1 VLENA
6 AIPIVGEGD
15 AEPKDTHVEQHVA
28 SAKAP
33 IDEDSRL
40 GVADRARVALMG
52 TSARN
57 ARFEQVTLSP
67 EVVVMKAP

>member
-1 VLENA
+1 
-6 AIPIVGEGD
+6 
-15 AEPKDTHVEQHVA
+15 VA

-33 IDEDSRL
+33 IDEGSRP
-40 GVADRARVALMG
+40 GVVNGARVAVMG